1 MSISALAKWSEAT
14 DCPLPARPAVSGTVP
29 CARNRHQA
37 GAEIS
42 DLVAPNR
49 PLKTHIALKCGPPLH
64 DDAQM
69 DDGTQMEPDG
79 DPLAQILGQFV
90 RNPLQRLVC
99 L

>member
-1 MSISALAKWSEAT
+1 LLFLTFNFDSQLRRKVAGS
-14 DCPLPARPAVSGTVP
+14 R
-29 CARNRHQA
+29 RHQA